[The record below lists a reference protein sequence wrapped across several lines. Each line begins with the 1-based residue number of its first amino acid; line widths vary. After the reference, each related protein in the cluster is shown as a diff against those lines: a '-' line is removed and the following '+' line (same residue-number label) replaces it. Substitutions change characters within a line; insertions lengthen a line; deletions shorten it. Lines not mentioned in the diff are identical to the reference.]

1 MPRETQ
7 RSEIRGQN
15 RIIIG
20 LKAVVTVSVL
30 VSSLWILIS
39 DFGDSALLLEFLDD
53 LFVRRVVAQRV

>member
-1 MPRETQ
+1 MRDTEVRSQ
-7 RSEIRGQN
+7 RSK
-15 RIIIG
+15 IIG
-20 LKAVVTVSVL
+20 LKAVATVSVL